1 MDVVA
6 KKFIYVKATAG
17 FNPPSRFPPAV
28 KAGWFHTYRKIK
40 MKLIARHRIARIV
53 EKWLLVE
60 PLLLATWTSHALVSE
75 PRIQT
80 IRIQRGQIE
89 YNPEFIEQ
97 LSDRYLEATLRFE
110 ALRILLKHPYSR
122 RQDHSAISYAA
133 SNLTLQ
139 EYLQTELP
147 FPRARDIFSDRSYD
161 KQFFEFYYHQLLEQ
175 QSPTGLTPSPEETAY
190 GTPGA
195 GTEKSDVAPGSGM
208 SETAQ
213 SESFEPELAEE
224 SDPTSDPGN
233 NHPQELL
240 SVYTDPTLSG
250 VENTNQWDL
259 DELLSDRLDDL
270 VKMAQANNSW
280 GSIGDKLREHIL
292 ANLHP
297 KLDYRAVLR
306 KFRTSILSQQRRL
319 TRMKPNRRY
328 GFAYMGSR
336 RDFTTRLLFAI
347 DVSGSMGTE
356 ELRQGFSVVNR
367 FFNYGVLA
375 IDVIQFDAKITTD
388 GMTFRRAQ
396 KEVQLTGR
404 GGTNFDPVLAYLKE
418 HRDYDGLIIYTDGYA
433 PCPPPPENR
442 RTRILWLFVSEEH
455 YRSCYPKLQH
465 LGQGAYLKA
474 NAAQ

>member
-1 MDVVA
+1 M
-6 KKFIYVKATAG
+6 
-17 FNPPSRFPPAV
+17 R
-28 KAGWFHTYRKIK
+28 
-40 MKLIARHRIARIV
+40 MKPIARHRIARIV

-60 PLLLATWTSHALVSE
+60 PLLLATWTSHALISE

-80 IRIQRGQIE
+80 IRVQRGRIE

-97 LSDRYLEATLRFE
+97 LSDRHLEATLRFE

-122 RQDHSAISYAA
+122 RQAHSAISYAA

-147 FPRARDIFSDRSYD
+147 FPRARDVFGDRSYD
-161 KQFFEFYYHQLLEQ
+161 LQFFEFYYHKLLEQ
-175 QSPTGLTPSPEETAY
+175 SPTSLNSGLEETAS
-190 GTPGA
+190 G
-195 GTEKSDVAPGSGM
+195 APGEGTGGADGAPASGL
-208 SETAQ
+208 SGSAQ
-213 SESFEPELAEE
+213 SESEPGTAGETE
-224 SDPTSDPGN
+224 PTSDSN
-233 NHPQELL
+233 NSPPDLL
-240 SVYTDPTLSG
+240 SVYTNPDLSG
-250 VENTNQWDL
+250 VENTNQWDR
-259 DELLSDRLDDL
+259 DELLSDRLDEL
-270 VKMAQANNSW
+270 VKMAQANDSW
-280 GSIGDKLREHIL
+280 GSIGGKLREQIL

-356 ELRQGFSVVNR
+356 QLRQGFSVVNR
-367 FFNYGVLA
+367 FFNYGVPA
-375 IDVIQFDAKITTD
+375 IDVIQFDAEITTD
-388 GMTFRRAQ
+388 VMTFRRAQ
-396 KEVQLTGR
+396 REIQLTGR
-404 GGTNFDPVLAYLKE
+404 GGTNFDPVLAYLEE

-433 PCPPPPENR
+433 PCPALPHNR
-442 RTRILWLFVSEEH
+442 RTRIMWLFVSERH

-474 NAAQ
+474 NATQ

>member
-1 MDVVA
+1 M
-6 KKFIYVKATAG
+6 
-17 FNPPSRFPPAV
+17 
-28 KAGWFHTYRKIK
+28 KIK
-40 MKLIARHRIARIV
+40 PIARHRIARIV
-53 EKWLLVE
+53 EKWLLIE

-75 PRIQT
+75 PRIKT
-80 IRIQRGQIE
+80 IRVQRGRIE

-110 ALRILLKHPYSR
+110 ALRIRLKHPYSR
-122 RQDHSAISYAA
+122 RQAHSAISYAA

-147 FPRARDIFSDRSYD
+147 FPRARDVFCDRSYD
-161 KQFFEFYYHQLLEQ
+161 QQFFEFYYHKLLDRESS
-175 QSPTGLTPSPEETAY
+175 SPQEAVSGS
-190 GTPGA
+190 PGA
-195 GTEKSDVAPGSGM
+195 GAGEGDATSASGASGSA
-208 SETAQ
+208 E

-224 SDPTSDPGN
+224 SEPTSDSGDDSPSD
-233 NHPQELL
+233 LL

-250 VENTNQWDL
+250 VENTNQWDR
-259 DELLSDRLDDL
+259 DELLSDRLDEL
-270 VKMAQANNSW
+270 VKMAQANDSW
-280 GSIGDKLREHIL
+280 GSIGGKLREQIL

-367 FFNYGVLA
+367 FFNYGVQA
-375 IDVIQFDAKITTD
+375 IDVIQFDAQITSD
-388 GMTFRRAQ
+388 VMTFRRAQ
-396 KEVQLTGR
+396 REVQLTGR
-404 GGTNFDPVLAYLKE
+404 GGTNFSPVLAYLEE
-418 HRDYDGLIIYTDGYA
+418 HQDYDGLIIYTDGYA
-433 PCPPPPENR
+433 PCPAPPQNR
-442 RTRILWLFVSEEH
+442 RTRIMWLFVSEGN

-474 NAAQ
+474 NATQ

>member
-1 MDVVA
+1 M
-6 KKFIYVKATAG
+6 
-17 FNPPSRFPPAV
+17 
-28 KAGWFHTYRKIK
+28 K
-40 MKLIARHRIARIV
+40 MKPIARHRIARIV

-60 PLLLATWTSHALVSE
+60 PLLLAVWTSHALVSE

-80 IRIQRGQIE
+80 IRVRQGRVE

-97 LSDRYLEATLRFE
+97 LSDRHLEATLRFE

-122 RQDHSAISYAA
+122 RQAHSAISYAA

-147 FPRARDIFSDRSYD
+147 FPRARDVFGDRSYD
-161 KQFFEFYYHQLLEQ
+161 KQFFEFYYHQLLDRE
-175 QSPTGLTPSPEETAY
+175 SPTEPTTSSEEAAAS
-190 GTPGA
+190 GA
-195 GTEKSDVAPGSGM
+195 GTGEVDAAPASGSSG
-208 SETAQ
+208 S
-213 SESFEPELAEE
+213 EPE
-224 SDPTSDPGN
+224 PTSTPDNRP
-233 NHPQELL
+233 PDLL

-250 VENTNQWDL
+250 VENTNQWDR

-270 VKMAQANNSW
+270 VRMAQANDSW
-280 GSIGDKLREHIL
+280 GSIGGQLREQIL

-336 RDFTTRLLFAI
+336 REFTTRLLFAI
-347 DVSGSMGTE
+347 DVSGSMGTPE
-356 ELRQGFSVVNR
+356 VRQGFSVVNR
-367 FFNYGVLA
+367 FFNYGVEA
-375 IDVIQFDAKITTD
+375 IDVIQFDAKITTEA
-388 GMTFRRAQ
+388 MTFRRARR
-396 KEVQLTGR
+396 EVQLTGR
-404 GGTNFDPVLAYLKE
+404 GGTNFGPVLAYLDE

-433 PCPPPPENR
+433 PCPAPPQNR
-442 RTRILWLFVSEEH
+442 RTRILWLFVSEAH

-465 LGQGAYLKA
+465 LGQGAYLKSSA
-474 NAAQ
+474 REMPVM

>member
-1 MDVVA
+1 L
-6 KKFIYVKATAG
+6 
-17 FNPPSRFPPAV
+17 NPNRSPETRFLQPLLISV
-28 KAGWFHTYRKIK
+28 RSIIM
-40 MKLIARHRIARIV
+40 MKPIARHRIARIV

-80 IRIQRGQIE
+80 IRVQRGRIE
-89 YNPEFIEQ
+89 YNPEFIQQ
-97 LSDRYLEATLRFE
+97 LSDRHLEATLRFE

-122 RQDHSAISYAA
+122 RQAHSAISYAA

-147 FPRARDIFSDRSYD
+147 FPRARDVFSDRNYD
-161 KQFFEFYYHQLLEQ
+161 QQFFEFYYHKLLDQ
-175 QSPTGLTPSPEETAY
+175 QSSNPQGAASGVPGVGMGEANAALASSSPGSSESKPTSTPSDRP
-190 GTPGA
+190 
-195 GTEKSDVAPGSGM
+195 SNL
-208 SETAQ
+208 
-213 SESFEPELAEE
+213 LAI
-224 SDPTSDPGN
+224 
-233 NHPQELL
+233 
-240 SVYTDPTLSG
+240 YTDTNSIG
-250 VENTNQWDL
+250 VENTDQWDR
-259 DELLSDRLDDL
+259 DELLSDRLDEL
-270 VKMAQANNSW
+270 VRMAQANDSW
-280 GSIGDKLREHIL
+280 GSIGGKLRERIL

-336 RDFTTRLLFAI
+336 REFSTRLLFAI
-347 DVSGSMGTE
+347 DVSGSMGTK
-356 ELRQGFSVVNR
+356 ELQQGFSVVNR
-367 FFNYGVLA
+367 FFNYGVPA
-375 IDVIQFDAKITTD
+375 IDAIQFDTKITAD
-388 GMTFRRAQ
+388 VMTFRRAK

-404 GGTNFDPVLAYLKE
+404 GGTNFDPVVAYLEE

-433 PCPPPPENR
+433 PCPIPPQNR
-442 RTRILWLFVSEEH
+442 RTRILWLFVSEEN

-474 NAAQ
+474 SAGQ

>member
-1 MDVVA
+1 
-6 KKFIYVKATAG
+6 
-17 FNPPSRFPPAV
+17 
-28 KAGWFHTYRKIK
+28 
-40 MKLIARHRIARIV
+40 MKLIARHRIAQIV

-60 PLLLATWTSHALVSE
+60 PLLLATWTSHGLVSE

-80 IRIQRGQIE
+80 IRVQRGRIE

-97 LSDRYLEATLRFE
+97 LSDRHLEATLRFE

-122 RQDHSAISYAA
+122 RQAHSEISYAA

-147 FPRARDIFSDRSYD
+147 FPRARDVFGDRRYD
-161 KQFFEFYYHQLLEQ
+161 QQFFEFYYHKLLDQ
-175 QSPTGLTPSPEETAY
+175 QPPTEPTPSLEETAS

-195 GTEKSDVAPGSGM
+195 GTGEADAALGSGT
-208 SETAQ
+208 SGSAP
-213 SESFEPELAEE
+213 SESEPESAVEPGL
-224 SDPTSDPGN
+224 TSGHSVRP
-233 NHPQELL
+233 PELL

-250 VENTNQWDL
+250 VENTNQWDQ
-259 DELLSDRLDDL
+259 DELLSDRLDEL
-270 VKMAQANNSW
+270 VKMAQANDSW
-280 GSIGDKLREHIL
+280 GSIGGKLREHIL

-306 KFRTSILSQQRRL
+306 KFRTSILNQQRRL

-336 RDFTTRLLFAI
+336 RDFSTRLLFAI
-347 DVSGSMGTE
+347 DVSGSMGRE

-367 FFNYGVLA
+367 FFNYGVPA

-388 GMTFRRAQ
+388 AISFRRAQ
-396 KEVQLTGR
+396 REVQLTGR
-404 GGTNFDPVLAYLKE
+404 GGTDFSPVLAYLEE

-433 PCPPPPENR
+433 PCPAPPQNR

-474 NAAQ
+474 NIKLQMKNS

>member
-1 MDVVA
+1 
-6 KKFIYVKATAG
+6 
-17 FNPPSRFPPAV
+17 
-28 KAGWFHTYRKIK
+28 
-40 MKLIARHRIARIV
+40 MKPIARHRIARIV

-80 IRIQRGQIE
+80 IRVQRGRIE
-89 YNPEFIEQ
+89 YNPDFIAQ
-97 LSDRYLEATLRFE
+97 LSDRHLEATLRFE

-122 RQDHSAISYAA
+122 RQAHSAISYAA

-147 FPRARDIFSDRSYD
+147 FPRAQDVFGDRNYD
-161 KQFFEFYYHQLLEQ
+161 RQFFEFYYHKLLDEQ
-175 QSPTGLTPSPEETAY
+175 P
-190 GTPGA
+190 
-195 GTEKSDVAPGSGM
+195 VAILASGSSG
-208 SETAQ
+208 SAQ
-213 SESFEPELAEE
+213 SGSFAAEPEPTAN
-224 SDPTSDPGN
+224 TSDRP
-233 NHPQELL
+233 PDLL
-240 SVYTDPTLSG
+240 IVYTDANLSG
-250 VENTNQWDL
+250 VENTNQWDR

-270 VKMAQANNSW
+270 VRMAQANDSW
-280 GSIGDKLREHIL
+280 GSIGGKLREQIL

-328 GFAYMGSR
+328 GFDYMGSR
-336 RDFTTRLLFAI
+336 RDFTTRLLFAV

-367 FFNYGVLA
+367 FFNYGVPA
-375 IDVIQFDAKITTD
+375 IDVIQFDAEITTD
-388 GMTFRRAQ
+388 AIAFRRARR
-396 KEVQLTGR
+396 EIQLTGR
-404 GGTNFDPVLAYLKE
+404 GGTNFAPVLAYLDE

-433 PCPPPPENR
+433 PCPQPPQNR

-465 LGQGAYLKA
+465 LGQGAYLKRSA
-474 NAAQ
+474 REMPIT

>member
-1 MDVVA
+1 
-6 KKFIYVKATAG
+6 
-17 FNPPSRFPPAV
+17 
-28 KAGWFHTYRKIK
+28 
-40 MKLIARHRIARIV
+40 MKPIARHSIARIV

-60 PLLLATWTSHALVSE
+60 PLLLAVWTSHALVSE

-80 IRIQRGQIE
+80 IRVQRGRIE

-97 LSDRYLEATLRFE
+97 LSDRHLEATLRFE

-122 RQDHSAISYAA
+122 RQAHSAISYAA

-147 FPRARDIFSDRSYD
+147 FPRARDVFGDRSYD
-161 KQFFEFYYHQLLEQ
+161 KQFFEFYYHKLLDR
-175 QSPTGLTPSPEETAY
+175 QSPTGPTPSPEVAVS
-190 GTPGA
+190 GAPGA
-195 GTEKSDVAPGSGM
+195 GMGEAEAASASGSSG
-208 SETAQ
+208 SAQ
-213 SESFEPELAEE
+213 SESFTPELAEE
-224 SDPTSDPGN
+224 PDPTSDKGDRKAD
-233 NHPQELL
+233 LL

-250 VENTNQWDL
+250 VENTDQWDR

-270 VKMAQANNSW
+270 VRMAQANDSW
-280 GSIGDKLREHIL
+280 GSIGGKLREHIL

-367 FFNYGVLA
+367 FFNYGVPA
-375 IDVIQFDAKITTD
+375 IDVIQFDTQITTD
-388 GMTFRRAQ
+388 VMTFRRA
-396 KEVQLTGR
+396 KREVQLTGR
-404 GGTNFDPVLAYLKE
+404 GGTNFDPVLAYLDNHRDN

-433 PCPPPPENR
+433 PCPKLPQNR
-442 RTRILWLFVSEEH
+442 RTRILWLFVSEEN
-455 YRSCYPKLQH
+455 YRSCYPNLQH
-465 LGQGAYLKA
+465 LGQGAYLKRSA
-474 NAAQ
+474 REE

>member
-1 MDVVA
+1 
-6 KKFIYVKATAG
+6 
-17 FNPPSRFPPAV
+17 
-28 KAGWFHTYRKIK
+28 
-40 MKLIARHRIARIV
+40 MKPIARHRIARIV

-80 IRIQRGQIE
+80 IRVQRGRIE

-97 LSDRYLEATLRFE
+97 LSDRHLEATLRFE

-122 RQDHSAISYAA
+122 RQAHSAISYAA

-147 FPRARDIFSDRSYD
+147 FPRARDVFGDRSYD
-161 KQFFEFYYHQLLEQ
+161 QQFFEFYYHQLLDQ
-175 QSPTGLTPSPEETAY
+175 QSPSPEGAVS

-195 GTEKSDVAPGSGM
+195 GMGEADAAPASGSSG
-208 SETAQ
+208 SAQ

-224 SDPTSDPGN
+224 SEPTTDSSDRPSD
-233 NHPQELL
+233 LL

-250 VENTNQWDL
+250 VENTNQWDR

-270 VKMAQANNSW
+270 VKMAQANESW
-280 GSIGDKLREHIL
+280 GSIGGKLREQIL

-367 FFNYGVLA
+367 FFNYGVQA
-375 IDVIQFDAKITTD
+375 IDVIQFDAEITTD
-388 GMTFRRAQ
+388 VMTFRRAQ
-396 KEVQLTGR
+396 REIQLTGR
-404 GGTNFDPVLAYLKE
+404 GGTNFDPVVAYLEE

-433 PCPPPPENR
+433 PCPAPPQNL
-442 RTRILWLFVSEEH
+442 RTRIMWLFVSEGN

-474 NAAQ
+474 NAAINPLSIAQG

>member
-1 MDVVA
+1 M
-6 KKFIYVKATAG
+6 
-17 FNPPSRFPPAV
+17 R
-28 KAGWFHTYRKIK
+28 IK
-40 MKLIARHRIARIV
+40 QIARHRIARIV

-75 PRIQT
+75 PRIKT
-80 IRIQRGQIE
+80 IRVQRGKIE
-89 YNPEFIEQ
+89 YNPEFIDE
-97 LSDRYLEATLRFE
+97 LSDRHLEATLRFE

-122 RQDHSAISYAA
+122 RQSLSAISYAA

-147 FPRARDIFSDRSYD
+147 FPRARDVFGDASYD
-161 KQFFEFYYHQLLEQ
+161 RQFFEFYYHRLLELQ
-175 QSPTGLTPSPEETAY
+175 PPSSDVGVS

-195 GTEKSDVAPGSGM
+195 GMGKGDAGVASGM
-208 SETAQ
+208 SGDSQ
-213 SESFEPELAEE
+213 SEPEAESVEE
-224 SDPTSDPGN
+224 SDTTSDSKDSPPN
-233 NHPQELL
+233 LL
-240 SVYTDPTLSG
+240 LVYTDANLSG
-250 VENTNQWDL
+250 VENTNQWDK
-259 DELLSDRLDDL
+259 DELLSDRLDEL
-270 VKMAQANNSW
+270 VKMAQANDSW
-280 GSIGDKLREHIL
+280 GSIGGKLREQIL

-367 FFNYGVLA
+367 FFNYGVEA
-375 IDVIQFDAKITTD
+375 IDVIQFDAEITTD
-388 GMTFRRAQ
+388 VMTFRRAQ
-396 KEVQLTGR
+396 REVQLTGR
-404 GGTNFDPVLAYLKE
+404 GGTDFGPVLAYLEE

-433 PCPPPPENR
+433 PCPAPPQNR
-442 RTRILWLFVSEEH
+442 RTRIMWLFVSEGN

-474 NAAQ
+474 NATQ

>member
-1 MDVVA
+1 M
-6 KKFIYVKATAG
+6 
-17 FNPPSRFPPAV
+17 
-28 KAGWFHTYRKIK
+28 
-40 MKLIARHRIARIV
+40 
-53 EKWLLVE
+53 
-60 PLLLATWTSHALVSE
+60 LATWTSHALVSE

-80 IRIQRGQIE
+80 IRVQRGRIE
-89 YNPEFIEQ
+89 YNPDFIEQ
-97 LSDRYLEATLRFE
+97 LSDRHLEATLRFE

-122 RQDHSAISYAA
+122 RQAHSAISYAA

-147 FPRARDIFSDRSYD
+147 FPRARDVFVDRSYD
-161 KQFFEFYYHQLLEQ
+161 QQFFEFYYHKLLDLVPPLKRGVRGDR
-175 QSPTGLTPSPEETAY
+175 QSPSPEGAVS
-190 GTPGA
+190 GTSGA
-195 GTEKSDVAPGSGM
+195 GTGEADAAPGSGA
-208 SETAQ
+208 SGSAQ

-224 SDPTSDPGN
+224 SEQTSEPSDRP
-233 NHPQELL
+233 PDLL

-250 VENTNQWDL
+250 VENTNQWDR
-259 DELLSDRLDDL
+259 DELLSDRLDEL
-270 VKMAQANNSW
+270 VKMAQANDSW
-280 GSIGDKLREHIL
+280 GSIGGKLREQIL

-367 FFNYGVLA
+367 FFNYGVPA
-375 IDVIQFDAKITTD
+375 IDVIQFDAEITTD
-388 GMTFRRAQ
+388 VMTFRRAQ
-396 KEVQLTGR
+396 RAVQLTGR
-404 GGTNFDPVLAYLKE
+404 GGTNFSPVLAYLEE

-433 PCPPPPENR
+433 PCPAPPQNR
-442 RTRILWLFVSEEH
+442 RTRIMWLFVSEAH

-474 NAAQ
+474 NATQ

>member
-1 MDVVA
+1 
-6 KKFIYVKATAG
+6 
-17 FNPPSRFPPAV
+17 
-28 KAGWFHTYRKIK
+28 
-40 MKLIARHRIARIV
+40 MKTFARHRIASIV

-75 PRIQT
+75 PRIKT
-80 IRIQRGQIE
+80 IRVQRGRIE
-89 YNPEFIEQ
+89 YNPSFIEQ

-122 RQDHSAISYAA
+122 RQAHSATSYAA

-147 FPRARDIFSDRSYD
+147 FPRARDVFGDRSYD
-161 KQFFEFYYHQLLEQ
+161 KQFFEFYYHKLLDQEP
-175 QSPTGLTPSPEETAY
+175 SPAPTSSSEGTASGALKAGGMGTGEAELGSVSTESEDSEAASTSTPS
-190 GTPGA
+190 
-195 GTEKSDVAPGSGM
+195 DR
-208 SETAQ
+208 
-213 SESFEPELAEE
+213 
-224 SDPTSDPGN
+224 PTD
-233 NHPQELL
+233 LL
-240 SVYTDPTLSG
+240 SIYTDPTLSG
-250 VENTNQWDL
+250 IENTDQWDQ
-259 DELLSDRLDDL
+259 DELLSDRLDEL
-270 VKMAQANNSW
+270 VRTAQANNSW
-280 GSIGDKLREHIL
+280 GSIGGKLREQIL

-367 FFNYGVLA
+367 FFNYGVPT
-375 IDVIQFDAKITTD
+375 IDVIQFDAKITSD
-388 GMTFRRAQ
+388 IMTFRRAQ
-396 KEVQLTGR
+396 QKVQLTGR
-404 GGTNFDPVLAYLKE
+404 GGTNFDPILAYINE

-433 PCPPPPENR
+433 PCPEPPQNR

-474 NAAQ
+474 NAPISASA

>member
-1 MDVVA
+1 
-6 KKFIYVKATAG
+6 
-17 FNPPSRFPPAV
+17 
-28 KAGWFHTYRKIK
+28 
-40 MKLIARHRIARIV
+40 MKTFARHRIASIV

-75 PRIQT
+75 PRIKT
-80 IRIQRGQIE
+80 IRVQRGRIE
-89 YNPEFIEQ
+89 YNPGFIEQ
-97 LSDRYLEATLRFE
+97 LSDRLLEATLRFE

-122 RQDHSAISYAA
+122 RQAHSAISYAA

-147 FPRARDIFSDRSYD
+147 FPRARDVFSDRSYD
-161 KQFFEFYYHQLLEQ
+161 RQFFEFYYHQLLDQEP
-175 QSPTGLTPSPEETAY
+175 SSAPTSSSEGTASGAMKAGGMGTGEAALGSVSTESEDSEAASTSTPS
-190 GTPGA
+190 
-195 GTEKSDVAPGSGM
+195 DR
-208 SETAQ
+208 
-213 SESFEPELAEE
+213 
-224 SDPTSDPGN
+224 PTD
-233 NHPQELL
+233 LL

-250 VENTNQWDL
+250 IENTDQWDQ
-259 DELLSDRLDDL
+259 DELLSDRLDEL
-270 VKMAQANNSW
+270 VRTAQANNSW
-280 GSIGDKLREHIL
+280 GSIGGKLREQIL

-356 ELRQGFSVVNR
+356 QLRQGFSVVNR
-367 FFNYGVLA
+367 FFNYGVPT
-375 IDVIQFDAKITTD
+375 IDVIQFDAKITSD
-388 GMTFRRAQ
+388 IMTFRRAQ
-396 KEVQLTGR
+396 QKVQLTGR
-404 GGTNFDPVLAYLKE
+404 GGTNFDPILAYLNE

-433 PCPPPPENR
+433 PCPEPPQNR

-455 YRSCYPKLQH
+455 YRSCYPNLQH

-474 NAAQ
+474 NAPISTSINFRF